1 LHPSNSASAP
11 NAYDPKHLEYEHQ
24 IEVAQARLLTLCSN
38 TKQIFVPN
46 SSEYVQFDD
55 PDTVVDAIREVYDQ
69 SRAAKA
75 DQ

>member
-1 LHPSNSASAP
+1 MHFLPAP
-11 NAYDPKHLEYEHQ
+11 NAHDPKHLEYEHQ
-24 IEVAQARLLTLCSN
+24 IEVAQARLLTLSSN
-38 TKQIFVPN
+38 TKQISVPN

-55 PDTVVDAIREVYDQ
+55 PNAVVDAIREVYDQ